1 MAFNTLE
8 YLEQG
13 KIDFLNSIPLNDR
26 ENLINLIRQS
36 PKRNKIIEGF
46 LDKAKEINPRFCLDV
61 IYDIEEF
68 KEDTFSLVNE
78 LCTEDAIYFSN
89 EKLMNILRRTSWG
102 EEYILNNFDKI
113 LKTKSEF
120 LHLFLPYVFGNLKK
134 SQEFKNILAF
144 HKDLHIRAT
153 FMIYLVKHHYD
164 EINQVYD
171 DIMKYLTSYTHQEF
185 EQMTFTPEL
194 MRFDDISLLAVC
206 FLKQNDL
213 NTFMRLKEYILK
225 NYHQN
230 DLAYQLLT
238 EKDKKLEREFLNDIN
253 RLFTTS
259 YDYQFIIYERF
270 SKKLSQ
276 ELLMSFKKFLSH
288 FTSYEYYDFIIEN
301 LFYHGLGHDL
311 QTYVDKYLSLSK
323 RLDSEYL
330 KSGSTA
336 TCYRIGDFVFKL
348 SRMKWS
354 YEDIICPNLYIIHK
368 NLEEKFVRD
377 KEGHVLAGLE
387 VQKYLTKSLKDYPED
402 IQKEIQFFL
411 SKELERLGYYNT
423 DTIINGNCGD
433 NCMLL
438 DNFKD
443 ADIKRLELVPEF
455 FKKYPAVYI
464 DRDRFYK
471 IDNKSPKQIVLHY

>member
-1 MAFNTLE
+1 MAFNTLD

-13 KIDFLNSIPLNDR
+13 KIDFLDSITLYDKV
-26 ENLINLIRQS
+26 NLIKWIRQS

-134 SQEFKNILAF
+134 SQEFKNRLAF

-153 FMIYLVKHHYD
+153 FMIYLVKHHY
-164 EINQVYD
+164 EELNYIYD

-185 EQMTFTPEL
+185 EQMTFAKEL
-194 MRFDDISLLAVC
+194 MRFDDLSLLAVC
-206 FLKQNDL
+206 FLHQNDL
-213 NTFMRLKEYILK
+213 NTFTRLKEYILK
-225 NYHQN
+225 NYPQN

-238 EKDKKLEREFLNDIN
+238 EKDKTLEAEFLKDID

-259 YDYQFIIYERF
+259 YDYQLIIYERF

-276 ELLMSFKKFLSH
+276 ELFLSFKKFLTH
-288 FTSYEYYDFIIEN
+288 FTSYEYYDLLIEH
-301 LFYHGLGHDL
+301 LFYNGLGREL

-330 KSGSTA
+330 SSGSTA
-336 TCYRIGDFVFKL
+336 VCYRIGDFVFKL

-387 VQKYLTKSLKDYPED
+387 VQKYLTKSIKEYPED
-402 IQKEIQFFL
+402 IQRDIQVFL
-411 SKELERLGYYNT
+411 RKELERLGYYNT
-423 DTIINGNCGD
+423 DTLINGTRGD
-433 NCMLL
+433 NCMIL
-438 DNFKD
+438 DTYKD
-443 ADIKRLELVPEF
+443 ADTKRLELVPEF

-471 IDNKSPKQIVLHY
+471 IDNKSPKQIVSHY